1 MKALITG
8 ITGFVGRYLQS
19 TLIAEGA
26 EVFGTSRQSNLCK
39 NTYQLDLQKKN
50 EIVSLL
56 KKISPTHIFHLAGIS
71 NVKDSWS
78 NVSKTIKANTIATI
92 NLLEA
97 VKKLNKE
104 IRVIT
109 IGSSE
114 EYGKVTLSNH
124 SKISET
130 TLLNPLSPY
139 GISKATIS
147 MLAKQQYYKG
157 LGLNVIH
164 VRPFNHIGP
173 GQKLG
178 FVTSD
183 FAHQIALINNNNSNY
198 NKIKVGNLESFRDF
212 TDVRDI
218 VRAYYMIALKGC
230 SGEIYNVCSGT
241 STSIQ
246 EILNILLSFSNKKIN
261 IETDPDKMRPS
272 DIPYFIGDYI
282 KLKNL
287 TGWEP
292 KISINQS
299 LQDIYQYW
307 LSRLK

>member
-19 TLIAEGA
+19 TLIEEGD
-26 EVFGTSRQSNLCK
+26 EVFGTSRQPNICK
-39 NTYQLDLQKKN
+39 NTYQLDLQKQD

-71 NVKDSWS
+71 NVRYSWS
-78 NVSKTIKANTIATI
+78 NVSQTIEANTIATI

-114 EYGKVTLSNH
+114 EYGKATLSIH
-124 SKISET
+124 DTISET
-130 TLLNPLSPY
+130 TLLNPLNPY
-139 GISKATIS
+139 GTSKAAVS
-147 MLAKQQYYKG
+147 MLVKQYYKG
-157 LGLNVIH
+157 FDLDVIH

-230 SGEIYNVCSGT
+230 AGEIYNVCSGT

-246 EILNILLSFSNKKIN
+246 EILNILLSFSNKKIA

-272 DIPYFIGDYI
+272 DIPYFIGNYTKI
-282 KLKNL
+282 KDL
-287 TGWEP
+287 TKWEP
-292 KISINQS
+292 KISITQS

-307 LSRLK
+307 FSKLK

>member
-1 MKALITG
+1 MIALITG
-8 ITGFVGRYLQS
+8 ITGFVGHHLQNR
-19 TLIAEGA
+19 LIAEGA
-26 EVFGTSRQSNLCK
+26 EVYGTSRQSNLYK
-39 NTYQLDLQKKN
+39 HTYQLDLQEQD

-56 KKISPTHIFHLAGIS
+56 KKISPTHIFHLAGMS
-71 NVKDSWS
+71 NVRDSWV
-78 NVSKTIKANTIATI
+78 NVSKTIEANTLGTI

-97 VKKLNKE
+97 VKKLDKE

-114 EYGKVTLSNH
+114 EYGKATLGIH
-124 SKISET
+124 DTISET

-139 GISKATIS
+139 GTSKAAVS
-147 MLAKQQYYKG
+147 MLVKQYYKG
-157 LGLNVIH
+157 FGLDVIH

-183 FAHQIALINNNNSNY
+183 FAHQIALINNNTNH

-218 VRAYYMIALKGC
+218 VRAYYMLALKGYA
-230 SGEIYNVCSGT
+230 GEIYNVCSGI

-246 EILNILLSFSNKKIN
+246 EILNILLSFSNKKIA
-261 IETDPDKMRPS
+261 IETDPNKMRPS
-272 DIPYFIGDYI
+272 DIPYFIGDYTKI
-282 KLKNL
+282 KNL
-287 TGWEP
+287 TKWEP
-292 KISINQS
+292 KISIHHS

-307 LSRLK
+307 LSV

>member
-39 NTYQLDLQKKN
+39 NTYQLDLQKQD

-78 NVSKTIKANTIATI
+78 NVSKTIKANTITTI

-114 EYGKVTLSNH
+114 EYGKATLGIH
-124 SKISET
+124 DTISET
-130 TLLNPLSPY
+130 ALLNPLSPY
-139 GISKATIS
+139 GTSKAAVS
-147 MLAKQQYYKG
+147 MLVEQYYKG
-157 LGLNVIH
+157 FGLDVIH

-198 NKIKVGNLESFRDF
+198 NKIKVGNLESIRDF

-218 VRAYYMIALKGC
+218 IRAYYMIALKGC
-230 SGEIYNVCSGT
+230 AGEIYNVCSGT

-246 EILNILLSFSNKKIN
+246 DILNTLLSFSNKKID
-261 IETDPDKMRPS
+261 IELDPNKMRPS
-272 DIPYFIGDYI
+272 DIPYFIGDYTKI
-282 KLKNL
+282 KNL
-287 TGWEP
+287 TKWEP
-292 KISINQS
+292 KISITQS

>member
-8 ITGFVGRYLQS
+8 VTGFVGHHLQS

-26 EVFGTSRQSNLCK
+26 EVFGTSRQSHLYK
-39 NTYQLDLQKKN
+39 NIYQLDLQRQD
-50 EIVSLL
+50 EVVSLL
-56 KKISPTHIFHLAGIS
+56 KRISPTHIFHLAGMS
-71 NVKDSWS
+71 NVKDSWA
-78 NVSKTIKANTIATI
+78 NVSKTIEANTIGTI

-97 VKKLNKE
+97 VKEVNKN

-114 EYGKVTLSNH
+114 EYGKVITNNY

-139 GISKATIS
+139 GTSKAAIG
-147 MLAKQQYYKG
+147 MLIKQYYKG
-157 LGLNVIH
+157 FGLNVIH

-183 FAHQIALINNNNSNY
+183 FAHQIALINNGNTNC

-230 SGEIYNVCSGT
+230 AGEIYNVCSGT

-246 EILNILLSFSNKKIN
+246 EILNILLSFSNKKID
-261 IETDPDKMRPS
+261 IETNPDKMRPS
-272 DIPYFIGDYI
+272 DIPYFIGDYTKI
-282 KLKNL
+282 KNL
-287 TGWEP
+287 TEWEP
-292 KISINQS
+292 KISIHQS

-307 LSRLK
+307 LSTLI